1 MKAMLNKAL
10 AVNLLLFLFFTCS
23 KSFSQDSE
31 IITSIIDGIG
41 EEEFTDQGWI
51 DHLWE
56 LLEQPLN
63 VNNASP
69 QELLRI
75 PFIDSRLA
83 RKITTYRNKVREIK
97 NIEELLL
104 IKEMSEELF
113 QTIRPMLTV
122 SPLRIAPLLIY
133 RIRGKLELPLKTGYR
148 EQIYHNP
155 FYLQQRILFH
165 TSQWISGGVL
175 WEKDPGEANYF
186 DYGSFYIHFLQP
198 QQKYSVVLGDFYQRY
213 GTGLVLDSPY
223 GDPFSIHCLPR
234 VKTFSG
240 IATGNKSSIES
251 GCLRGLSFSYQFLPQ
266 KIINF
271 FYSHNYLDGFLAED
285 HRYFTSVI
293 TSGLHRTE
301 REIENKR
308 NVSEQLMGFSLVT
321 RFGDFDTQIGLIFQ
335 HHEPYYKKFP
345 HNYSYQSMA
354 YLKRGENF
362 QPGGEY
368 VLLAQ
373 KFPAFQQS
381 LYFQNNQV
389 KFEWIGYYHHPRY
402 VAWHGRAPGSMSSI
416 PGNRVGSA
424 VILNY
429 RLISTFYMGG
439 YIHFYRNVQLANE
452 VHVVKQDY
460 VFEAGHRFNH
470 QQIRLKFQKNYRPLN
485 SPEMSQFEKSRE
497 VIQIDYNFQ
506 LVDRFEVK
514 NRMQLSWA
522 KPLAM
527 LNRFYG
533 TAIRHQ
539 ISWKNKYIKITC
551 RWSEFDI
558 PDYDLRLYDTEPDV
572 SNVYRSDLLSE
583 RGIKFLFLFQINI
596 KSKIEFDLKYQQRYY
611 PDMKIVGSGWDAFPT
626 SQIHEIKFS
635 VLGRI

>member
-1 MKAMLNKAL
+1 MLSKAL
-10 AVNLLLFLFFTCS
+10 AVNLLLFLFFYCS
-23 KSFSQDSE
+23 GSFSQDSE

-41 EEEFTDQGWI
+41 EEDFSDQGWI

-63 VNNASP
+63 LNKASP
-69 QELLRI
+69 EELLRI

-83 RKITTYRNKVREIK
+83 RKIITYRNKVREIK

-104 IKEMSEELF
+104 IEGMSEELF
-113 QTIRPMLTV
+113 AAIRPMLTV
-122 SPLRIAPLLIY
+122 SSPRITPLLIY
-133 RIRGKLELPLKTGYR
+133 RIRGKLELPLRMGYR
-148 EQIYHNP
+148 KQIYHNP

-165 TSQWISGGVL
+165 PLEWISGGIL

-186 DYGSFYIHFLQP
+186 DYGSFYLHFLQP

-223 GDPFSIHCLPR
+223 GDPFSIHCLPQ
-234 VKTFSG
+234 VKAFSAL
-240 IATGNKSSIES
+240 ATGNKSSIES
-251 GCLRGLSFSYQFLPQ
+251 GCLRGLSLSYQFLSQ
-266 KIINF
+266 KTINF
-271 FYSHNYLDGFLAED
+271 FYSHNYLDGFLTAD

-301 REIENKR
+301 QEIENKR
-308 NVSEQLMGFSLVT
+308 NISEQMMGLSLFA
-321 RFGDFDTQIGLIFQ
+321 RFGDFDTQMGLIFQ
-335 HHEPYYKKFP
+335 HHKPYYEKFP
-345 HNYSYQSMA
+345 QNYTYQSIA
-354 YLKRGENF
+354 YLKKGENF

-381 LYFQNNQV
+381 LYYQSNQV

-402 VAWHGRAPGSMSSI
+402 VALHGRTPGSMSSL
-416 PGNRVGSA
+416 PGNRIGSA

-429 RLISTFYMGG
+429 RLISNFYIGG

-452 VHVVKQDY
+452 VHAVKQDY
-460 VFEAGHRFNH
+460 VFETGRQFNC

-485 SPEMSQFEKSRE
+485 SAEISNFEKSRE
-497 VIQIDYNFQ
+497 VIYIDYNFQ
-506 LVDRFEVK
+506 LTDRLEVK
-514 NRMQLSWA
+514 NRIQLSWA
-522 KPLAM
+522 KPLA
-527 LNRFYG
+527 LLDRFYG
-533 TAIRHQ
+533 TSLSHQ
-539 ISWKNKYIKITC
+539 ISWKHEYIRITF

-572 SNVYRSDLLSE
+572 SNIHRSVLLSE
-583 RGIKFLFLFQINI
+583 RGVKFLFLLQVNI
-596 KSKIEFDLKYQQRYY
+596 KRKIAFDLMYHQRCY
-611 PDMKIVGSGWDAFPT
+611 PDLKTVGSGWDTFPA
-626 SQIHEIKFS
+626 SQIHEIRFS